1 MFDVKLK
8 EHWLTEK
15 AKSQGIDE
23 HILELS
29 LRHSR
34 TQRENIHEVT
44 SCTLGQAIACGIIWD
59 STPEGHEFWQEI
71 NSEHRVR
78 PEISNSLASMTAN
91 VWYIDFREF
100 E

>member
-23 HILELS
+23 HILELL

-34 TQRENIHEVT
+34 TQRENIHEVA
-44 SCTLGQAIACGIIWD
+44 SHTLDQAVVCKIVW
-59 STPEGHEFWQEI
+59 SKTPEGHEFWKDVSI
-71 NSEHRVR
+71 GYRVR

-91 VWYIDFREF
+91 VWYIDFRKF